1 MKSLTYSLTAHCC
14 LPQDR
19 EKLDLKQVP
28 PIPPWFRKVPALNV
42 ALQWVF
48 FLFAIERYAKMREK
62 ALCRCFS
69 FRSWPL
75 TQVNSSQIMVVLNA
89 RGGPSLAARWAPGQM
104 CLLYEAPRGDG

>member
-42 ALQWVF
+42 ALQRFEWWVF
-48 FLFAIERYAKMREK
+48 FLKQF
-62 ALCRCFS
+62 
-69 FRSWPL
+69 
-75 TQVNSSQIMVVLNA
+75 TVGVLN
-89 RGGPSLAARWAPGQM
+89 
-104 CLLYEAPRGDG
+104 

>member
-14 LPQDR
+14 RPQDR

-48 FLFAIERYAKMREK
+48 FFVRHRKIRKNEGKGSM
-62 ALCRCFS
+62 
-69 FRSWPL
+69 
-75 TQVNSSQIMVVLNA
+75 
-89 RGGPSLAARWAPGQM
+89 
-104 CLLYEAPRGDG
+104 